1 MSNPFAINP
10 GGVLNIPG
18 IGDTLSGSI
27 AGVLQAQQEREKLRR
42 EQEEFQS
49 KQAYFATLN
58 EGNKLDNETKK
69 RKLKDEERQLQART
83 GALRAYNTVVGG
95 GDLNQV
101 LATLED
107 PDEIKILLEHVKN
120 QADTVSALAT
130 AKANTANAK
139 VSEETTDE
147 RIAQAGTEAQ
157 TSGVQ
162 ARVAAATEGA
172 QITGTR
178 ANARTATAE
187 ARRAEAALTAPALP
201 DPQLVNAARS
211 LWKDGDISRKDAF
224 RAFGLEV
231 PQGLDPEEKAPAG
244 GSGGFGSIDKRR
256 GQIAYNSATAAN
268 DVMTALEKGGVRIGP
283 YTDLAAESK
292 VGNIAITPQ
301 QRQLVQ
307 ARNQFG
313 QMYALFVTGQAA
325 SDPLL
330 RKIDRTMVPASFDD
344 EGTLQQKA
352 LMRRIFLSAMGS
364 SYGEGKPASE
374 TLQVA
379 VENARAMGLPM
390 DKVTFLQNAMMDA
403 TNAEIKRGKDRAA
416 APILVPSEGY
426 NEQDVDSLLGS
437 YDFGGS
443 R

>member
-1 MSNPFAINP
+1 VAAIKDP
-10 GGVLNIPG
+10 DTAQDFLNRVKVHLE
-18 IGDTLSGSI
+18 TMN
-27 AGVLQAQQEREKLRR
+27 QAALAKGNEADADVKV
-42 EQEEFQS
+42 
-49 KQAYFATLN
+49 AT
-58 EGNKLDNETKK
+58 
-69 RKLKDEERQLQART
+69 KDEAIGQAETDASR
-83 GALRAYNTVVGG
+83 
-95 GDLNQV
+95 
-101 LATLED
+101 
-107 PDEIKILLEHVKN
+107 
-120 QADTVSALAT
+120 SA
-130 AKANTANAK
+130 
-139 VSEETTDE
+139 S
-147 RIAQAGTEAQ
+147 
-157 TSGVQ
+157 Q
-162 ARVAAATEGA
+162 ARVATATEGA
-172 QITGTR
+172 QITG
-178 ANARTATAE
+178 AKAGARE
-187 ARRAEAALTAPALP
+187 AVAKAQVAEAAMTAPVFP
-201 DPQLVNAARS
+201 DPQLVNAARA

-268 DVMTALEKGGVRIGP
+268 DVMTALEKGGVRIGS